1 MSLALY
7 RKYRPKIL
15 SDLLG
20 QEINVQILQNASR
33 QNKFAHAYLF
43 FGPRGTGK
51 TTAARLVAKIV
62 NCELRASDKKFHSQG
77 EPCNKCHVCN
87 EIDSGS
93 ALDVIEIDAASNR
106 GIDEMRNLK
115 EATQTA
121 PASYARKVFI
131 IDEVHMLTGPAF
143 NALLKTLEEP
153 PEHVMFILATTEFDK
168 LPATITSRTQ
178 RFIFKKLNRQT
189 IVQKLKS
196 ICKTE
201 KIEFDEDALELIAVA
216 SDGGLRDAESLL
228 EQVHSHS
235 PKLTSETVE
244 RAIGRVG
251 FKRLKDF
258 SELLALKDL
267 SKALVFLNELND
279 SGTNM
284 VQFTKDLIHYLRRV
298 LSLKMNPDLEELF
311 RSDLTNDDITAL
323 KNIGT
328 KNTPDFFIKLIK
340 TLIRAYTDMRYSPF
354 ALVPLEVA
362 IIESIKTSA

>member
-1 MSLALY
+1 M
-7 RKYRPKIL
+7 
-15 SDLLG
+15 
-20 QEINVQILQNASR
+20 
-33 QNKFAHAYLF
+33 
-43 FGPRGTGK
+43 
-51 TTAARLVAKIV
+51 
-62 NCELRASDKKFHSQG
+62 
-77 EPCNKCHVCN
+77 
-87 EIDSGS
+87 
-93 ALDVIEIDAASNR
+93 
-106 GIDEMRNLK
+106 
-115 EATQTA
+115 
-121 PASYARKVFI
+121 
-131 IDEVHMLTGPAF
+131 
-143 NALLKTLEEP
+143 
-153 PEHVMFILATTEFDK
+153 
-168 LPATITSRTQ
+168 
-178 RFIFKKLNRQT
+178 
-189 IVQKLKS
+189 
-196 ICKTE
+196 
-201 KIEFDEDALELIAVA
+201 
-216 SDGGLRDAESLL
+216 L